1 MSLKNIYIKTSK
13 FSMLLPIFMGLK
25 YYKRL
30 DRPFRLFLYFMIAS
44 LVTEIQASITRAVFH
59 NNLPG
64 QHVFT
69 LLEFMTFSMLYYMH
83 LRKGSLMRSL
93 IVINAFVFI
102 GIAIADATFVH
113 GITKDN
119 SLARGYSS
127 AFIVLYT
134 LIYFLQ
140 LFRKDEGRFLK
151 DYPMFWICTGA
162 LIYFGNNTLY
172 FTIRGLLLAKDTRTE
187 WFGHLVHAG
196 FNIIAYCFYAQ
207 SFRCFRNQKSAIS

>member
-13 FSMLLPIFMGLK
+13 YSLLLPIFMGLK
-25 YYKRL
+25 YYKQL
-30 DRPFRLFLYFMIAS
+30 DKPFRLFLYFLIAS
-44 LVTEIQASITRAVFH
+44 LGFEIQASITRAIWK
-59 NNLPG
+59 NNAPG
-64 QHVFT
+64 KHLYV
-69 LLEFMTFSMLYYMH
+69 LVEFMAFSMLYYMH
-83 LRKGSLMRSL
+83 LRKGSPMRRL
-93 IVINAFVFI
+93 IGINACIFI

-140 LFRKDEGRFLK
+140 LFRKDEGRYLK

-172 FTIRGLLLAKDTRTE
+172 FTIRDLLLAKDTRTE
-187 WFGHLVHAG
+187 WVAHMIHAG
-196 FNIIAYCFYAQ
+196 FNIIAYCLYAQ